1 MTLVDSLLDNKYL
14 LTFTALLIPFLLG
27 AAMSLFRRTS
37 AFDVSGRTVLITGGS
52 QGMGLSV
59 AQKLSA
65 RGANVVI
72 VARDTAKLDSALSSI
87 QSAASS
93 PTSQRF
99 LRLSYDLTDPNSA
112 PEILAKVTEWNNH
125 TPPDVVWCCAG
136 FCIPSFFADADM
148 KTLRDQ
154 MDTLY
159 WSCAYMAHATLNLW
173 KRPASSTKTDS
184 EANSLKS
191 SAPRLSPKD
200 ALPRHLIFTC
210 SCLAFFPTAGYA
222 PYSPAKA
229 AMRALA
235 DTLQPEIAVWNGA
248 RLSPNPSISSAAP
261 SHEIKLS
268 TIFPMGI
275 SSPNFEKEE
284 AMKPLLTK
292 DMEKTDN
299 PQTPDEVAVAALRGL
314 DAGEIAVTTNFV
326 GNLMRGCGMGG
337 TLRLGAMDVFW
348 NFLGSIVIL
357 FFNWDFIK
365 QSQKWGREKGLQM
378 AELPANEA

>member
-1 MTLVDSLLDNKYL
+1 MTVIESPFRNNYL
-14 LTFTALLIPFLLG
+14 LTSAAILVPLLLV
-27 AAMSLFRRTS
+27 AVMSLFRRKS
-37 AFDVSGRTVLITGGS
+37 AFNVSGRTVLITGGS

-65 RGANVVI
+65 RGANIVI
-72 VARDTAKLDSALSSI
+72 VARDTAKLDSAISTI

-99 LRLSYDLTDPNSA
+99 LSLSYDLTDPKSA
-112 PEILAKVTEWNNH
+112 PEILARVTEWNNH

-136 FCIPSFFADADM
+136 FCIPSFFADADI

-173 KRPASSTKTDS
+173 KRPTASTTTDS

-191 SAPRLSPKD
+191 SGTQRSAKD

-248 RLSPNPSISSAAP
+248 RLSANPSISSAAP
-261 SHEIKLS
+261 SHEIRLS
-268 TIFPMGI
+268 T
-275 SSPNFEKEE
+275 S
-284 AMKPLLTK
+284 
-292 DMEKTDN
+292 
-299 PQTPDEVAVAALRGL
+299 PDEVAAAALRGL

-337 TLRLGAMDVFW
+337 TLRMGVMDVFW

-357 FFNWDFIK
+357 FFNWDFVK
-365 QSQKWGREKGLQM
+365 QSQRWGREKGVRV